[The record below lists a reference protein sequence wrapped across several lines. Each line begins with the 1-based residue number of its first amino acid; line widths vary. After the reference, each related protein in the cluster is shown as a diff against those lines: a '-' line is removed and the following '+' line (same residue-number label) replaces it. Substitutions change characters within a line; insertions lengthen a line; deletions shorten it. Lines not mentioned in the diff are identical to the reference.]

1 MRLVTN
7 MLKYHQ
13 SETKQKKRQIV
24 STHMLIYNKTFVF
37 SFSLLLH
44 FYCIYILCVY
54 SFLCVRIR
62 DSESFEV
69 IATMAIHKR
78 KNVVEN

>member
-1 MRLVTN
+1 M
-7 MLKYHQ
+7 
-13 SETKQKKRQIV
+13 
-24 STHMLIYNKTFVF
+24 
-37 SFSLLLH
+37 
-44 FYCIYILCVY
+44 Y

-78 KNVVEN
+78 KKRMPKIEPISIFAVLAVCNIRFLTDEMMGQGQRAQA